1 MEQLINLINQ
11 IDTKD
16 DLDLA
21 INAIKLKQKELKNR
35 ATFEALQTLKVGDK
49 VLCDSRQGVEEATIL
64 KINRTKAEI
73 DIDGVTYTAP
83 LSILKPAEVA

>member
-1 MEQLINLINQ
+1 MEQLINLINE
-11 IDTKD
+11 IDTRD

-83 LSILKPAEVA
+83 L